1 MSYEA
6 QLYCQWVNGMGLPVP
21 FHDLPITISHI
32 LIAIQND
39 FDMEAADLAEGA
51 KGTLTL

>member
-1 MSYEA
+1 MAPRPPDFRPYD
-6 QLYCQWVNGMGLPVP
+6 YPCPVP